1 LEYKK
6 VLGKG
11 YDPEEIG
18 RYIAD
23 YEADHQKQYLA
34 LECRIEDLSQ
44 EVETLKRRLEPL
56 KDAEKR
62 HEEWEKEIRDTI
74 LSLYLDATGSFF
86 KAAKDFE
93 AQEEGLNQKMALR
106 ETELAQVKQ
115 VTRQLREEIDVL
127 TQGYAQVL
135 KGEH

>member
-11 YDPEEIG
+11 YDPDEIG
-18 RYIAD
+18 KYIAD
-23 YEADHQKQYLA
+23 YEAGYQKKHLE

-44 EVETLKRRLEPL
+44 EVDTLKRRLEPL
-56 KDAEKR
+56 KETEKR

-93 AQEEGLNQKMALR
+93 AQEQGLNQKMALR
-106 ETELAQVKQ
+106 EAELSHVKQ
-115 VTRQLREEIDVL
+115 VTHQLREEINVL

-135 KGEH
+135 KGER